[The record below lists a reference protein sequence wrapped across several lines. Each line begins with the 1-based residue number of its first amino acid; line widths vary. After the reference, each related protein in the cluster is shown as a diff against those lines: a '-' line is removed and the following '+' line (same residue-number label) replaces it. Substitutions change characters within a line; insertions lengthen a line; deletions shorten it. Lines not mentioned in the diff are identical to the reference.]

1 MKTVNYTELRDNL
14 KKNLEAV
21 SDNEDLLIVH
31 RPKGKSIVMM
41 SLNEFNSLQET
52 FHLTRSAANRK
63 RLDAAVENINARI
76 NLEQH
81 NLID

>member
-21 SDNEDLLIVH
+21 SDNEDLLVVH

-41 SLNEFNSLQET
+41 SLNEFNALQET
-52 FHLTRSAANRK
+52 LHLTRSDANRK
-63 RLDAAVENINARI
+63 RLDTAVENINALI

>member
-21 SDNEDLLIVH
+21 SDNEDLLVVH
-31 RPKGKSIVMM
+31 RPKGRSIVMM
-41 SLNEFNSLQET
+41 SLNVFNALQET
-52 FHLTRSAANRK
+52 LHLTRSAANRK

>member
-21 SDNEDLLIVH
+21 SDNEDLLVVH

-41 SLNEFNSLQET
+41 SLNEFNALQET
-52 FHLTRSAANRK
+52 LHLTHSAANRK